1 MKMIVI
7 FAFAMSTLCLCGVSL
22 PRAAAQSTGASG
34 QQAVQSPIYCNRKAL
49 NPEQTARKEE
59 LGHLLRTSNR
69 RAREVDHGYEFEFS
83 SDPKMV
89 QAAAEWASLEKL
101 CCPFFDIDLRLE
113 CENGPFFLRLTGRE
127 GVKEFIHSDF
137 APWFQHTL

>member
-7 FAFAMSTLCLCGVSL
+7 FAFALASLCLCGVSL
-22 PRAAAQSTGASG
+22 PRAAAQSAN
-34 QQAVQSPIYCNRKAL
+34 ADARPANQSPIYCNRKAL
-49 NPEQTARKEE
+49 SAEQTARKEE

-69 RAREVDHGYEFEFS
+69 RARELDYGYEFELP

-101 CCPFFDIDLRLE
+101 CCPFFDIDLRFE

-127 GVKEFIHSDF
+127 GVKQFIHSDF
-137 APWFQHTL
+137 GPWFQHAL